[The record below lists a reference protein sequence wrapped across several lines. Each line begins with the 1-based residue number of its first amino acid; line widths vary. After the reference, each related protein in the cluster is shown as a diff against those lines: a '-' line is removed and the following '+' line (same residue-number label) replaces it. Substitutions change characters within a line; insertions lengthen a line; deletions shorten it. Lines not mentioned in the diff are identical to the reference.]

1 MHSVLAEGISL
12 EMRVRYVNEE
22 KQKENKCVNCQLLGK
37 LLNATLECFK
47 NAVIISYEHKSKQT
61 TDAFMQRAI

>member
-22 KQKENKCVNCQLLGK
+22 KQKENKCVNC
-37 LLNATLECFK
+37 
-47 NAVIISYEHKSKQT
+47 
-61 TDAFMQRAI
+61 